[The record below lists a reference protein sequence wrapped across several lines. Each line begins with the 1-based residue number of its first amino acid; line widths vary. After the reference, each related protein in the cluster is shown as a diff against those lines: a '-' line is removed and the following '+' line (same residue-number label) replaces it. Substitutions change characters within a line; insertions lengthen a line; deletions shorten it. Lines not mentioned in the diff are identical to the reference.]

1 MFNLISFF
9 PSPLPTNQLPQGNLS
24 GDSRKAFW
32 NPQDFT
38 LLVLQAC
45 AKTGLAPD
53 VDWDMEF
60 TPVDFVANIVVK
72 LTQNPDLALG
82 KTLHVV
88 NDKPIK
94 AR

>member
-1 MFNLISFF
+1 MSLF
-9 PSPLPTNQLPQGNLS
+9 QGNLA
-24 GDSRKAFW
+24 GDSKKAYW

-45 AKTGLAPD
+45 AKTGLAPN
-53 VDWDMEF
+53 VDWNMEF
-60 TPVDFVANIVVK
+60 TPVDFVANVVVT
-72 LTQNPDLALG
+72 LTQNPNSVLG
-82 KTLHVV
+82 KILHIV